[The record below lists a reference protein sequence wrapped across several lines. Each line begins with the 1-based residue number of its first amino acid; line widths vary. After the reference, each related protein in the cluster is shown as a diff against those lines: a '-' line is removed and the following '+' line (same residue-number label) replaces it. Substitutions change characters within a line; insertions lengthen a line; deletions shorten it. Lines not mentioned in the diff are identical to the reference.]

1 MRVTW
6 ASAQATAWAKPNR
19 SVRLQLGMST
29 CVAARVWSAHW
40 MPSFSRARAAW
51 IPSQVDPILIK
62 TRSREIP
69 ASSYRAMICR
79 ALALVASSE

>member
-1 MRVTW
+1 MRVTP
-6 ASAQATAWAKPNR
+6 ASAQATAWAKPKR
-19 SVRLQLGMST
+19 RVKLQ
-29 CVAARVWSAHW
+29 W

-69 ASSYRAMICR
+69 ASS
-79 ALALVASSE
+79 